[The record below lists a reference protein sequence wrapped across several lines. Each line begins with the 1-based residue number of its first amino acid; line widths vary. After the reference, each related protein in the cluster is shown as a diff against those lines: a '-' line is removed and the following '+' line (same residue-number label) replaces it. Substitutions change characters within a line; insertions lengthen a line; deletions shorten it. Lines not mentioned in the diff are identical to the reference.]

1 MIQEISSSGAAEA
14 KRKEME
20 KKAKAAGQQQQR
32 KGTTDYSKFD
42 HIDSDDEDEE
52 EAERRRSTALPGVQL
67 PKVKKN
73 DARVKAALQD
83 PKVQRVLNTLRTSA
97 DDGQITRSQ
106 AELCF
111 VFCFCSV
118 GKAPSPAYVCDADRL
133 MAEDDVREKVQLLI
147 AAGVV
152 DIRPPQ

>member
-14 KRKEME
+14 KRKEMDR
-20 KKAKAAGQQQQR
+20 KKPAPVQR

-42 HIDSDDEDEE
+42 LIDSDDEDDD
-52 EAERRRSTALPGVQL
+52 EAERRRMTALPGVQL

-73 DARVKAALQD
+73 DARVKGALKD

-97 DDGQITRSQ
+97 DEGQIN
-106 AELCF
+106 
-111 VFCFCSV
+111 
-118 GKAPSPAYVCDADRL
+118 RL